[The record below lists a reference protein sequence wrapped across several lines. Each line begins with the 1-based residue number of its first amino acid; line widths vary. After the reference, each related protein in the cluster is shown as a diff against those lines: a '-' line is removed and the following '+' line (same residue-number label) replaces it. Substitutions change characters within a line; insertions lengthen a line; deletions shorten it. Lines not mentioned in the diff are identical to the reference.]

1 MMKVRGKHAILS
13 LVLLTFGFLIA
24 FSYQHTKALLFEDQA
39 VAEEWE
45 TTFYYRQQLIQ
56 FEENNFKLQQE
67 IDQVRLSLLQLE
79 NEIADQIDYMSE
91 TVTDKL
97 ELQAFTGELPIQGP
111 GVFVSL
117 RDHEF
122 VPSKAKVDD
131 YIVHDR
137 HIQMVINELIV
148 AGAEALA
155 INGQR
160 IFSDSHIVCLGPVI
174 SVDGNQYPAPFIIE
188 AIGDSDTLKES
199 LELSNGIIDLLVN
212 EQIEVEI
219 GKKNQIKMNAKMS

>member
-13 LVLLTFGFLIA
+13 LVLFTFGFLIA
-24 FSYQHTKALLFEDQA
+24 FSYQHTKAILFEDQA

-79 NEIADQIDYMSE
+79 NEMADQMDYMSE
-91 TVTDKL
+91 TVADKL
-97 ELQAFTGELPIQGP
+97 ELQALTGELPIQGP
-111 GVFVSL
+111 GIFVSL

-137 HIQMVINELIV
+137 HIQMVINELII

-160 IFSDSHIVCLGPVI
+160 IFSDSHIVCIGPVI

-188 AIGDSDTLKES
+188 AIGDSVTLKES